1 MTDNE
6 DVDLTLEGHDGPI
19 DVPQLSELNRVI
31 LGLPD
36 VGWNGKCI
44 RAASR
49 FIENRVR
56 QDYGLKTNDGE
67 SWEWTVLFKADTG
80 QIRVCFPHIVLR
92 TGEEELR
99 KLSRSSAVYTT
110 GVVRRKEIEETLKRL
125 VKRMNDVLNYDMVA
139 ASRTRKE
146 SPK

>member
-1 MTDNE
+1 MIDNE
-6 DVDLTLEGHDGPI
+6 DTDLTLKDHDGPI
-19 DVPQLSELNRVI
+19 DVPQIQELNRI
-31 LGLPD
+31 IIGLPD
-36 VGWNGKCI
+36 IGWNGKYHRDAC
-44 RAASR
+44 R
-49 FIENRVR
+49 FIKNRIR

-80 QIRVCFPHIVLR
+80 RIRVCFPHIVLR

-139 ASRTRKE
+139 ASKTKRR
-146 SPK
+146 SPE